1 MHWGHAVS
9 GDLVH
14 WEYLPLA
21 LAPSESYDN
30 HHQGGCFSGSA
41 IEHDGKLFLMYTG
54 RQRITGKALN
64 SPSVLHT
71 ARMGFILKSI

>member
-9 GDLVH
+9 EDLVH

-21 LAPSESYDN
+21 LAPSESYDD
-30 HHQGGCFSGSA
+30 HMRGGCFSGSA

-54 RQRITGKALN
+54 TRMMEMDLSR
-64 SPSVLHT
+64 PSVSHT
-71 ARMGFILKSI
+71 VRTGSILKV